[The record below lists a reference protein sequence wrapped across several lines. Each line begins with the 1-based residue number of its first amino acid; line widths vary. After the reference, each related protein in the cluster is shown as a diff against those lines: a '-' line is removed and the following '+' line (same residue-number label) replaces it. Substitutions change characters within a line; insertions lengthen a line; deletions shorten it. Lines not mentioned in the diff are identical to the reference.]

1 VSGSIEYTGNEG
13 ATRETTYSTYVMIVY
28 SEGTGFERMCAS
40 EFSSAVSNVVHEE
53 SSDLLRSILF

>member
-1 VSGSIEYTGNEG
+1 
-13 ATRETTYSTYVMIVY
+13 MIVY